1 MPDSQTLTSLLRA
14 DPLRPGLHRQ
24 VLRPAKGLHADFTH
38 FLLVTSSGVKLR
50 IGSEEHGLHAPA
62 AAVIPPQPDAE
73 LVQEPGTAGW
83 LIGAGPVLLAEAVG
97 TKAESVLLHSITGRL
112 TIVQQLTD
120 RSADDFLFPAEQIH
134 RESTLSARGSQLAV
148 AAHLRLMLI
157 AFWRE
162 GSFDPAATQGRSTEL
177 HVIQGFRRLVE
188 LHFRKQI
195 PIARYADFLGI
206 SYDRLH
212 DICNRTLQRPP
223 LKLVHQRLMREAA
236 IRLERSGETV
246 QDIAQSLGFS
256 DPTQF
261 SHFFKKNSEMAPS
274 LYRAKMRLSE
284 ASLSGRGSSFA
295 DWP

>member
-1 MPDSQTLTSLLRA
+1 MPVPDGQTLTSLLRA
-14 DPLRPGLHRQ
+14 DPLRPGLHGQ
-24 VLRPAKGLHADFTH
+24 VLRPAKGLYADFTH
-38 FLLVTSSGVKLR
+38 LLLVTFGSVRLR
-50 IGSEEHGLHAPA
+50 MGTEEHGLHAPA
-62 AAVIPPQPDAE
+62 AAMIPPQPQAE
-73 LVQEPGTAGW
+73 LALESGSAGW
-83 LIGAGPVLLAEAVG
+83 LIGAGPVLMAEAVG
-97 TKAESVLLHSITGRL
+97 TKAESVLLHSMTGRL
-112 TIVQQLTD
+112 TILQQLTD
-120 RSADDFLFPAEQIH
+120 RAADDLLYPAEQTH
-134 RESTLSARGSQLAV
+134 RERSLSARGSQLAV

-162 GSFDPAATQGRSTEL
+162 GSFDPAATQGRSSEL

-195 PIARYADFLGI
+195 PIVRYAEFLGI

-223 LKLVHQRLMREAA
+223 LKLVHQRMMREAA

-246 QDIAQSLGFS
+246 QDIAHSLGFS

-261 SHFFKKNSEMAPS
+261 SHFFKKNSGMAPS
-274 LYRAKMRLSE
+274 LYRAKMRF
-284 ASLSGRGSSFA
+284 SGRQASFA